1 MFLTMKSSKELR
13 TTDSPD
19 AAKSAEI
26 PLSFSAAPGGLCASS
41 RLSRRAFTAALAS
54 GPLALKLAGRNK
66 KLPVG
71 LELYSVRKDLMKD
84 ESGTVQAVAKMGYE
98 CVEFYSVYYDW
109 TPEHAKEVRK
119 QLDGLGVKCYSTHNS
134 AKSFSPEGIDKA
146 IELNKILGAK
156 YVVMASPG
164 KVSSMDDWKKVAEK
178 LNTAD
183 AKMKKAG
190 LHSGYHNHIDEWKE
204 TGGTSPMKVLADNTD
219 KSVCLQLDIGHCV
232 AAGADPVAWINSHPG
247 RIKSMHVKDWSPD
260 KKFDLLI
267 GEGVVKWKE
276 VFQAAESKGGVE
288 YYLVEQEGG
297 PYTEME
303 AADKSLVAFKS
314 VKGS

>member
-1 MFLTMKSSKELR
+1 MPFLAN
-13 TTDSPD
+13 
-19 AAKSAEI
+19 AA
-26 PLSFSAAPGGLCASS
+26 G
-41 RLSRRAFTAALAS
+41 
-54 GPLALKLAGRNK
+54 K

-71 LELYSVRKDLMKD
+71 LELYSVRKELMKD
-84 ESGTVQAVAKMGYE
+84 ESATLQAVGKMGYE
-98 CVEFYSVYYDW
+98 CVEFYAPYYDW

-134 AKSFSPEGIDKA
+134 GKSFSPEGIDKA

-164 KVSSMDDWKKVAEK
+164 KVESIDDWKKVADK
-178 LNTAD
+178 LNSAN
-183 AKMKKAG
+183 AKMKKSG
-190 LHSGYHNHIDEWKE
+190 LHSGYHNHIAEWKE
-204 TGGTSPMKVLADNTD
+204 TDGKSPMKVLADSTD
-219 KSVCLQLDIGHCV
+219 KSVVLQLDVGHCV

-247 RIKSMHVKDWSPD
+247 RIKSMHVKDWSPE

-267 GEGVVKWKE
+267 GEGTIKWKE
-276 VFQAAESKGGVE
+276 LFHAAESKGGVE

-303 AADKSLVAFKS
+303 AADKSLVAFKN
-314 VKGS
+314 VKA